1 MAATT
6 AARSSNHWA
15 GAFTRSEAIRG
26 WTLLSPT
33 TLVMIAGL
41 AAPLAIM
48 LLYSFWRQ
56 DGYVVD
62 TTLTTHNYEYA
73 LDRYWP
79 IFRRSLW
86 ISGLVTLV
94 TVSLAYPIA
103 YYVAFHVKRAKFV
116 WLILLTIPFWT
127 SYLLRI
133 FAWRI
138 ILANEGVV
146 NGTLQSAGVLDAPVT
161 WLLFSEFAVIVTL
174 AHAWAAFAILPIYVS
189 LEKVDRTLLEAAA
202 DLGDGPFRSF
212 WRITF
217 PLSLPGVISAIVLIF
232 VPTIGDYV
240 TPTLIGGKNSQM
252 IASLVYANFKAN
264 DWPLAA
270 ASAILSMIFVA
281 SVAGMV
287 IQLLRHAIVDPI
299 GAAIIAVALAGAV
312 YLATWAFGSIQ
323 ALELGK
329 LISVLI
335 TMAGVLAFVAGIYY
349 LTRAVRVSLGHA

>member
-1 MAATT
+1 LT
-6 AARSSNHWA
+6 AQAQARAGSIWA
-15 GAFTRSEAIRG
+15 GAFTRSEALRG

-33 TLVMIAGL
+33 VVVMVAGL

-48 LLYSFWRQ
+48 LLYSFWKQ

-62 TTLTTHNYEYA
+62 TTLTAHNYTYA
-73 LDRYWP
+73 LERYRP
-79 IFRRSLW
+79 IFVRSLW
-86 ISGLVTLV
+86 ISGLVTLF
-94 TVSLAYPIA
+94 TVLAAYPIA
-103 YYVAFHVKRAKFV
+103 YYVAFHVKRGKFI

-138 ILANEGVV
+138 ILANEGVI
-146 NGTLQSAGVLDAPVT
+146 NGTLVGSGLIDEPIR
-161 WLLFSEFAVIVTL
+161 WLLFSDTAIIITM

-202 DLGDGPFRSF
+202 DLGDGPVRSF

-240 TPTLIGGKNSQM
+240 TPILVGGPKNAM
-252 IASLVYANFKAN
+252 IAGIIYAAFKAN

-270 ASAILSMIFVA
+270 AAAILSMLFVA
-281 SVAGMV
+281 IVAV
-287 IQLLRHAIVDPI
+287 FL
-299 GAAIIAVALAGAV
+299 
-312 YLATWAFGSIQ
+312 IQ
-323 ALELGK
+323 AIRLSARQL
-329 LISVLI
+329 
-335 TMAGVLAFVAGIYY
+335 
-349 LTRAVRVSLGHA
+349 R